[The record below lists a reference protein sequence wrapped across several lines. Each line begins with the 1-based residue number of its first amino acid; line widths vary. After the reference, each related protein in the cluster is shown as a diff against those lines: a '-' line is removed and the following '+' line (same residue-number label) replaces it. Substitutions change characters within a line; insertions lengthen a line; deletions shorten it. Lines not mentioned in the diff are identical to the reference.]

1 MSQHHIV
8 MIIDGLPGGGAEKV
22 VITLSQ
28 GLLALGHR
36 VSLLSLRDV
45 CNYTLPE
52 GIDYRVITDTSRS
65 PWRKLTELSRRAGQ
79 LDKVFRKLVSE
90 HGSVDLVVSH
100 LHKTDRIV
108 RRSKAIDPQKTWFCL
123 HGVFSRSYLGHRTGL
138 SRWLKAKKIHRVY
151 QQRNIIGVSRYVA
164 DDLCQHFSVN
174 PVKQQVI
181 ANPFDFDAILA
192 QATEPV
198 PLPEK
203 SYLLHVGRFHE
214 VKRHDRLLKAYAL
227 SDLTW
232 PLVLLGEG
240 STERTEQ
247 LKQLARELHIS
258 ERVIFEGFHSNPYSW
273 IKNAR
278 MLILSSDSEGFGN
291 VLVEA
296 LICETQVVSTR
307 CPGGPPEILTGNLA
321 AGLADLTAESLAA
334 TMQQTD
340 RHPVNID
347 PQVVS
352 NYQLDTICYR
362 YLNLITTG
370 NTDN

>member
-45 CNYTLPE
+45 CHYTLPE
-52 GIDYRVITDTSRS
+52 GIDYRVISDTSRS
-65 PWRKLTELSRRAGQ
+65 PWRKLTELARRARQ
-79 LDKVFRKLVSE
+79 LDKSFRQLVSQQ
-90 HGSVDLVVSH
+90 GQADLVISH

-123 HGVFSRSYLGHRTGL
+123 HGVFSGSYLGHRTGF

-164 DDLCQHFSVN
+164 DDLCHHFSVT
-174 PVKQQVI
+174 PAKQQVI
-181 ANPFDFDAILA
+181 ANPFDFDTILTL
-192 QATEPV
+192 ATEPV
-198 PLPEK
+198 SLPEK
-203 SYLLHVGRFHE
+203 SFLLHVGRFHE

-227 SDLTW
+227 SGLKW

-247 LKQLARELHIS
+247 LKQQARELNIS

-278 MLILSSDSEGFGN
+278 LLILSSDSEGFGN

-296 LICETQVVSTR
+296 LICNTQVVSTR
-307 CPGGPPEILTGNLA
+307 CPGGPAEILTGNLA
-321 AGLADLTAESLAA
+321 AGLSDLTAESLAE
-334 TMQQTD
+334 TMQQAD
-340 RHPVNID
+340 HHPVTID
-347 PQVVS
+347 PQVLS
-352 NYQLDTICYR
+352 HYSLDTVCHR
-362 YLNLITTG
+362 YLSLITAE
-370 NTDN
+370 NTNK